1 MPPAHSKAARNRASR
16 TEPAKQGQSNRR
28 RSPRRL
34 FLLSWATLRTTD
46 LRALATRTPP
56 THTPPTCTPPTHT
69 IQRARKSFRF
79 PPLRPTL
86 QHSREDAREDFL
98 SQWPD
103 MDEMYD
109 YGRAFHPYL
118 ASRFPNTARTP
129 FAACVSPGQRS
140 AESRPAMRPGN
151 PTVHFVHIWPKGR
164 IILPRPKGSL
174 AAA

>member
-69 IQRARKSFRF
+69 IQRAARF
-79 PPLRPTL
+79 NELGNPSDSRPFGPPCSTP
-86 QHSREDAREDFL
+86 
-98 SQWPD
+98 
-103 MDEMYD
+103 
-109 YGRAFHPYL
+109 
-118 ASRFPNTARTP
+118 ARTRGKI
-129 FAACVSPGQRS
+129 SSLSGQIW
-140 AESRPAMRPGN
+140 MKC
-151 PTVHFVHIWPKGR
+151 TTMVVHFIHIWPADFP
-164 IILPRPKGSL
+164 IPRGLRLLL
-174 AAA
+174 AFPQVREVRNQGLL